1 MPAAVASLAQ
11 QLLTFEAH
19 GDRAGV
25 ETWFS
30 RYDVMPSALTQALAS
45 TRDIP
50 VDITPEFEL
59 AHGVPSMKYILINL
73 LYCLHRIRR
82 HSCCWPA
89 ETHAASP

>member
-25 ETWFS
+25 EAWFVK
-30 RYDVMPSALTQALAS
+30 YDVMPPALTQALAS

-59 AHGVPSMKYILINL
+59 AHGVRP
-73 LYCLHRIRR
+73 
-82 HSCCWPA
+82 
-89 ETHAASP
+89 